1 MSRPQNPSAGPGRD
15 PDAPLRRDAA
25 LARVRRTRRWVVG
38 TSAALTA
45 GFAVLVAESAPG
57 SFGVRRRL
65 AELERPAR
73 VDHVV
78 VLGIESTS
86 TSASSS
92 ATSSGDQGLST
103 PAQAPSSRDSS
114 SSGGDAAVSGGS

>member
-1 MSRPQNPSAGPGRD
+1 MSRSQNQGAGPGRD

-57 SFGVRRRL
+57 HSATAASSQGSSAQPVS
-65 AELERPAR
+65 
-73 VDHVV
+73 VTSSSS
-78 VLGIESTS
+78 GSSSSSSTS
-86 TSASSS
+86 SAS

-103 PAQAPSSRDSS
+103 PAQAPSSRES
-114 SSGGDAAVSGGS
+114 SSGDDAPVSGGS

>member
-1 MSRPQNPSAGPGRD
+1 MSRSENPSAGPGRD
-15 PDAPLRRDAA
+15 PDAPLKRDAA

-57 SFGVRRRL
+57 
-65 AELERPAR
+65 
-73 VDHVV
+73 H
-78 VLGIESTS
+78 
-86 TSASSS
+86 SAAAASSQSSS
-92 ATSSGDQGLST
+92 AHPVSVTSSSSGSSASATSPGDQGLST
-103 PAQAPSSRDSS
+103 PAQTPSSGDS

>member
-1 MSRPQNPSAGPGRD
+1 MSRSHNSSAGPGRD

-25 LARVRRTRRWVVG
+25 LARVRRTRRWVLG

-57 SFGVRRRL
+57 Q
-65 AELERPAR
+65 
-73 VDHVV
+73 
-78 VLGIESTS
+78 STAAAS
-86 TSASSS
+86 SQSSS
-92 ATSSGDQGLST
+92 AKPVQVTSSSSSGSSSTSSAANSSGDQGLST

-114 SSGGDAAVSGGS
+114 SSGANAAVSGGS

>member
-1 MSRPQNPSAGPGRD
+1 MSRSQNQGAGPGRD

-57 SFGVRRRL
+57 HSATAASSQGSSAQPVS
-65 AELERPAR
+65 
-73 VDHVV
+73 VTSSSS
-78 VLGIESTS
+78 GSSSSTS
-86 TSASSS
+86 SSAS

-114 SSGGDAAVSGGS
+114 SGDDAPVSGGS

>member
-1 MSRPQNPSAGPGRD
+1 MSRSQNPSAGPGRD

-57 SFGVRRRL
+57 HSATAASSQGSSAQPVS
-65 AELERPAR
+65 
-73 VDHVV
+73 V
-78 VLGIESTS
+78 TS
-86 TSASSS
+86 SSSGSSSATSASP
-92 ATSSGDQGLST
+92 TSSGDQGLST

-114 SSGGDAAVSGGS
+114 SGDDAPVSGGS

>member
-1 MSRPQNPSAGPGRD
+1 MSRSQNPSAGPGRD

-25 LARVRRTRRWVVG
+25 LARVRRTRRWVIG

-57 SFGVRRRL
+57 HSATTAGSQSQSDQPL
-65 AELERPAR
+65 A
-73 VDHVV
+73 V
-78 VLGIESTS
+78 TS
-86 TSASSS
+86 SYSGSSKSASAS
-92 ATSSGDQGLST
+92 ANSNGDQGLAT

-114 SSGGDAAVSGGS
+114 SAGGDAAVSGGS

>member
-1 MSRPQNPSAGPGRD
+1 MSTPQNPSAGPGRD

-57 SFGVRRRL
+57 HS
-65 AELERPAR
+65 ATAASS
-73 VDHVV
+73 
-78 VLGIESTS
+78 ESSSAQPVSITS
-86 TSASSS
+86 SSSGSSSTSSS
-92 ATSSGDQGLST
+92 ATSSSDQGLST

-114 SSGGDAAVSGGS
+114 SGGDAAVSGGS

>member
-57 SFGVRRRL
+57 HSATAASSQGSSAQPVS
-65 AELERPAR
+65 
-73 VDHVV
+73 VTSSSS
-78 VLGIESTS
+78 GSSSSSTS
-86 TSASSS
+86 SAS

-114 SSGGDAAVSGGS
+114 SGDDAPVSGGS